1 MSASKVI
8 KQIMLETDTTV
19 KDLASML
26 GMKSSQV
33 LSNKLYR
40 DTFTFDDYIK
50 IVGLMGCTVQT
61 VVSSSGKLYVNG
73 NVPADTAQA
82 PEMPHAAADTQKADK
97 SPSRAE
103 TTPHMS
109 GHVHKGRYNQF
120 TARDEKEIDT
130 KRLLTDPRYQQEI
143 SDAFGGD
150 ILLFLV
156 DKARRQQGGGSV

>member
-8 KQIMLETDTTV
+8 KQIMLETDTSV

-61 VVSSSGKLYVNG
+61 VISSSGKLYVNG

-82 PEMPHAAADTQKADK
+82 PEMPHVAANTQKADK
-97 SPSRAE
+97 SPSRAD
-103 TTPHMS
+103 TTLNES
-109 GHVHKGRYNQF
+109 GHVHKGRYKRL
-120 TARDEKEIDT
+120 TMRDERQLDFE
-130 KRLLTDPRYQQEI
+130 RLLIDPQYQQEI
-143 SDAFGGD
+143 SDTFGAD
-150 ILLFLV
+150 VLIALV
-156 DKARRQQGGGSV
+156 NRARKHQGGGSV

>member
-1 MSASKVI
+1 MIYANNEQLATELKKVLLDKKISQRAISASMGISPQAFQNLLNK
-8 KQIMLETDTTV
+8 KQ
-19 KDLASML
+19 
-26 GMKSSQV
+26 
-33 LSNKLYR
+33 LSFSDMNKILSTIGYNLLVE
-40 DTFTFDDYIK
+40 Y
-50 IVGLMGCTVQT
+50 
-61 VVSSSGKLYVNG
+61 
-73 NVPADTAQA
+73 VPADTTQA
-82 PEMPHAAADTQKADK
+82 PEMPHAAAGTQKADK